1 VRAFTFLGGAL
12 RPLAA
17 EAQAQA
23 REFETQ
29 EAQQRW
35 PVSLRFLAA
44 CSGAP
49 QCWSKN

>member
-1 VRAFTFLGGAL
+1 LFGWSPGPRWV
-12 RPLAA
+12 
-17 EAQAQA
+17 AQHA